1 MTRANGDVYEGDF
14 ARHLRHGTGHQM
26 YADGGDYEGDW
37 QLGGVNTIISS
48 VASGGN
54 GPGELFVN
62 IYVFAGVTAN
72 VNANNPN
79 AETFPREEFGS
90 TTSESVPKPPTIS
103 HAPVQLTWNRFE
115 PGSFQRP
122 PNAFSCGTMASKPS
136 GNAKCAAPAS
146 TYVRPSK
153 GHVRLEN

>member
-1 MTRANGDVYEGDF
+1 MKTYEF
-14 ARHLRHGTGHQM
+14 LNCNQSTWSKPLAKCC
-26 YADGGDYEGDW
+26 
-37 QLGGVNTIISS
+37 GGVNTIISS

-72 VNANNPN
+72 VNANNAN